1 VRSSRVR
8 EAAVDGSFYP
18 GDPEVLRVTV
28 DQLLADAPSPPGEAP
43 VPRAVIVPHA
53 GYVYSGSTAAM
64 AYARVARGGT

>member
-28 DQLLADAPSPPGEAP
+28 DQLLADAPSPPEEAP

-53 GYVYSGSTAAM
+53 G
-64 AYARVARGGT
+64 